1 MPRTPPISAILGWT
15 LLMPG
20 FSACSLAEEGI
31 PPGKLAVVGETVLG
45 PEELSGVQSQLGSYA
60 QLRFKGREGRGA
72 LLEALVAAELLAQE
86 AIDQGLGDDPRV
98 EFALLEEEAA
108 VYLAAELERRVPR
121 AEVAGDTAALQA
133 WYDGHPDEFWRP
145 EQRNIEGVV
154 MPDSPSAE
162 AALARLHAGEVT
174 LAELGETIATPL
186 QARDDH
192 EHPGFHAIVFDPS
205 VLSAGDLLPFPVVIA
220 RTIIVGRVQ
229 QIVAAKRRPF
239 DDPQVQER
247 LVQEVRAPLVAKAQ
261 AELMAELAERF
272 PERAP

>member
-1 MPRTPPISAILGWT
+1 MPRNPPISVILGWT
-15 LLMPG
+15 LLTPG
-20 FSACSLAEEGI
+20 PVACSLAEEGV

-86 AIDQGLGDDPRV
+86 AIDEGLGDDPRV
-98 EFALLEEEAA
+98 EFSLFEEEAA

-121 AEVAGDTAALQA
+121 AEVAADTDALRA
-133 WYDGHPDEFWRP
+133 WYDTHTDEFWEP

-154 MPDSPSAE
+154 MDDLAAAE
-162 AALARLHAGEVT
+162 AALARLQADEVT
-174 LAELGETIATPL
+174 LDELGNTIATPL
-186 QARDDH
+186 QERDDQ
-192 EHPGFHAIVFDPS
+192 EHPGFHAIMFDPS
-205 VLSAGDLLPFPVVIA
+205 VLHAGDPLPHPVVIA
-220 RTIIVGRVQ
+220 RAIIVGRVQ